1 MLSEFDIS
9 GKTVIITGAARG
21 IGRGIVEV
29 LAEAGA
35 RVLVTALT
43 DRYLKPLQDRMASQ
57 GHTIDILLADA
68 TDSSD
73 WQRTVETALDN
84 WGHIDVLIN
93 NLGDAIEGYLVPPPG
108 SDDKAPLTE
117 AEWRSVVDINL
128 TEAFLGCQTIAEHFV
143 SRRAGKVINISG
155 YAARKGNPGFL
166 AYSTAKAGV
175 VHLTQTLAQEWAQ
188 YGITVNC
195 IGPGS
200 FPDPDLATTEEMSQ
214 RQALAKKNVPLGR
227 VGDPREVG
235 LLAAYLISDAANYIT
250 GETIYIDG
258 GATFKPL

>member
-9 GKTVIITGAARG
+9 GKTVIVTGAARG

-35 RVLVTALT
+35 LVMVTALT
-43 DRYLKPLQDRMASQ
+43 DRYLAPLRDRMAAQ
-57 GHTIDILLADA
+57 GRPIDILVADA
-68 TDSSD
+68 TDGGD
-73 WQRTVETALDN
+73 WQRTVRAALDR
-84 WGHIDVLIN
+84 WGYIDVLVN
-93 NLGDAIEGYLVPPPG
+93 NLGDAIEKFVVPRPG
-108 SDDKAPLTE
+108 SGDEAPMSE
-117 AEWRSVVDINL
+117 EEWRRIVDINL
-128 TEAFLGCQTIAEHFV
+128 TEAFLGCRAVGEHFV
-143 SRRAGKVINISG
+143 ARRSGKVINISG
-155 YAARKGNPGFL
+155 YAARKGAAGFL

-175 VHLTQTLAQEWAQ
+175 VHLTQTLAQEWAE

-200 FPDPDLATTEEMSQ
+200 FPDPELASPQEIKQRQDLA
-214 RQALAKKNVPLGR
+214 RKNVPLGR
-227 VGDPREVG
+227 VGHPREVG

-258 GATFKPL
+258 GATYK

>member
-1 MLSEFDIS
+1 MHSEFDIS

-29 LAEAGA
+29 LAESGS

-43 DRYLKPLQDRMASQ
+43 DRYLKPLQDRMASR
-57 GHTIDILLADA
+57 GLAIDILVADA
-68 TDSSD
+68 TDSAD
-73 WQRTVETALDN
+73 WQRTIETALN
-84 WGHIDVLIN
+84 HWGHIDVLIN

-108 SDDKAPLTE
+108 SEDTAPLSE
-117 AEWRSVVDINL
+117 EEWRTVVDINL
-128 TEAFLGCQTIAEHFV
+128 TEAFLGCRAVADHFT
-143 SRRAGKVINISG
+143 SRQAGKVINISG

-175 VHLTQTLAQEWAQ
+175 VHLTQTLAQEWSQ

-200 FPDPDLATTEEMSQ
+200 FPDPELTTREEMEQ
-214 RQALAKKNVPLGR
+214 RQAMAKKNVPLGR

-258 GATFKPL
+258 GATFKAL

>member
-1 MLSEFDIS
+1 MHSEFDIS

-35 RVLVTALT
+35 RVMVTALT
-43 DRYLKPLQDRMASQ
+43 DRYLKPLQDRMASKDLP
-57 GHTIDILLADA
+57 IDILVADA

-93 NLGDAIEGYLVPPPG
+93 NLGDAIEGYLVPPPD

-155 YAARKGNPGFL
+155 YAARKGNPGFP
-166 AYSTAKAGV
+166 GV
-175 VHLTQTLAQEWAQ
+175 LNGQGRRRAP
-188 YGITVNC
+188 Y
-195 IGPGS
+195 
-200 FPDPDLATTEEMSQ
+200 PDPRPGVGTVRHN
-214 RQALAKKNVPLGR
+214 RQLHR
-227 VGDPREVG
+227 PRFIPRPRSG
-235 LLAAYLISDAANYIT
+235 NR
-250 GETIYIDG
+250 
-258 GATFKPL
+258 